1 MKRRFSDFLGLHDK
15 LVHKHQSA
23 GVVVPKPPEK
33 STVGKFGYLLLSYF
47 RIGSTTGGHV
57 TYWLYRAMI
66 QTIENKIFMRFLSV
80 TLFQGWRR

>member
-33 STVGKFGYLLLSYF
+33 STVGKFDYLLSSYF
-47 RIGSTTGGHV
+47 SIGSTTGGHV
-57 TYWLYRAMI
+57 MYWLYCAMI
-66 QTIENKIFMRFLSV
+66 QTIENKIFMRFLAV
-80 TLFQGWRR
+80 TFFQGWRR